1 MRKTYLLFG
10 ILVSLLLTTMPAISA
25 VEYNTAKTYTVE
37 QLQNMDIQEV
47 IDLVKEKLDDREPD
61 GLITIA
67 AYLLFALAKS
77 LVYIV
82 PAFLYFLITVIL

>member
-10 ILVSLLLTTMPAISA
+10 ILVGLLLTTMPAISA
-25 VEYNTAKTYTVE
+25 VEYNTAKTYTTE
-37 QLQNMDIQEV
+37 QLQNMDIQDVLE
-47 IDLVKEKLDDREPD
+47 LVKEKLDDREPD

-67 AYLLFALAKS
+67 AYLLYALAKS

-82 PAFLYFLITVIL
+82 PAFVYFLITVIL